1 MVVRCGHLPV
11 GSKRTIVTRY
21 ILTMHSH
28 SIRIPAI
35 VEAVTRGRRVA
46 AVSQGMVESLH
57 HGEMSELA
65 SVLLQVAHD
74 EAEAAIVEW

>member
-1 MVVRCGHLPV
+1 MKAAGPTVADVARSTVH
-11 GSKRTIVTRY
+11 SR
-21 ILTMHSH
+21 LTLYSH

-35 VEAVTRGRRVA
+35 VEAVPRGRRVA